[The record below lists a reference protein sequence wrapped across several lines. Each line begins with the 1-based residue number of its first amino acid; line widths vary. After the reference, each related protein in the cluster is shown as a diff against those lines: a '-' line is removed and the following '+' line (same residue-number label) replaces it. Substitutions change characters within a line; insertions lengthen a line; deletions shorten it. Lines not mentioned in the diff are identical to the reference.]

1 MKARQTALLAVL
13 LLAFPLTATWAD
25 GLKKLDWSNSKK
37 VVVKEAD
44 VDPAADATAPGTP
57 VVEVVPASAEEPAP
71 VEGEVMEEAVPE
83 GAAPAAEPQV
93 VPKEANGLPS
103 DVIQPDQVMGEGYK
117 TCFIEDFNVDYPLWY
132 VRADGNWLNR
142 TTSTELT
149 TATVRAEDGT
159 LGNNRII
166 SQEFDAAPGMR
177 TFFGRNVW
185 DGMTYIEMGYFGLNH
200 WDELT
205 ELRNLNGVGIIRSNL
220 DMGFGTTTNPDF
232 QRVAYSSTIHN
243 AELNIRSFF
252 SPNFVFV
259 GGLRYFNLNETLVIN
274 ERGLVNL
281 PLSAAPANSSVAYNA
296 WRNISTDNNLLG
308 PQIGLDWAYEIT
320 DDIRIN
326 LLSRVGLCANFSQST
341 VRQQREGIEQLQGNV
356 GQIIRDAR
364 VVNDEE
370 VVIAGLLELHSSI
383 DILLTRNI
391 LFRGGW
397 QFMWV
402 SGIAVAPEQHADP
415 ITNPNGL
422 QRQIENGADSI
433 FFGPFAGLEF
443 YWGGVDY

>member
-1 MKARQTALLAVL
+1 VKSRQTALLAAL
-13 LLAFPLTATWAD
+13 LLAFPLTAASADEPRKFDWA
-25 GLKKLDWSNSKK
+25 KSKK
-37 VVVKEAD
+37 VVVQEAD
-44 VDPAADATAPGTP
+44 VDPAAGATAPGTP
-57 VVEVVPASAEEPAP
+57 VVEVVPTSAEEPAST
-71 VEGEVMEEAVPE
+71 EGEMIEQAVPE
-83 GAAPAAEPQV
+83 GAVAPAEEAV
-93 VPKEANGLPS
+93 VPQEVEGLPS
-103 DVIQPDQVMGEGYK
+103 DVIQPEQVMGEGYK

-149 TATVRAEDGT
+149 TATVRADDGT
-159 LGNNRII
+159 IGNNRII

-177 TFFGRNVW
+177 SFFGRNIW

-205 ELRNLNGVGIIRSNL
+205 ELRNLNGVGIIASNL
-220 DMGFGTTTNPDF
+220 DMGFGTNTNPDF
-232 QRVAYSSTIHN
+232 QRIAYSSTIHN

-274 ERGLVNL
+274 ERGLVDL
-281 PLSAAPANSSVAYNA
+281 VLSNPNAASTVAYNA

-308 PQIGLDWAYEIT
+308 PQIGLDWAYEFT
-320 DDIRIN
+320 DDIRVN

-356 GQIIRDAR
+356 GQIVRDAR

-383 DILLTRNI
+383 DILLTKNI

-402 SGIAVAPEQHADP
+402 SGIAVAPEQHADS

-422 QRQIENGADSI
+422 QRQIENGADAI